1 MRSLKQQLMLL
12 VIGPLL
18 LLSIVGSVMTG
29 FFMKDR
35 AVLATDTKAT
45 SDLATGETIIDL
57 MYPGPWQ
64 VRDGILYKGDVRI
77 NNNFEP
83 VDKIAALTGDTVTI
97 FLSDTRVSTTVR
109 EKSGERAI
117 GTKASDAVAQK
128 VIKDG
133 QQYLGQAPVVGELY
147 QTAYKPLRDPSGKI
161 VGMFY
166 VGISKKFSDHMI
178 YNSLL
183 MIGVVSVILTAL
195 VALVAW
201 FFTQK
206 AIIGPLK
213 QITLGTQQV
222 ATGNRV
228 KKIHVDANNEIGEL
242 AAAFNQMMDGMQGF
256 AMHIAKVAGAE
267 KLDEIPVIT
276 GTKQTMPEVAE
287 ENKVLK
293 ESNSPIENRV
303 SIQNNILAENN
314 ASNENSASNETNVMV
329 EQLAE
334 ELPKGL
340 NESTLRQIL
349 SYLKNVKTP
358 MSAEEIGE
366 GVNLTRVTA
375 RRYLEYLEKI
385 GRVEMEL
392 KYGTVGRPVK
402 LYRNIEQGAL

>member
-1 MRSLKQQLMLL
+1 MHSLKQQLMLL

-35 AVLATDTKAT
+35 AVLATNTKAT
-45 SDLATGETIIDL
+45 ADLATGEAIIDL

-64 VRDGILYKGDVRI
+64 LKDGILYKGDVRI

-97 FLSDTRVSTTVR
+97 FLGDTRVSTTVR

-117 GTKASDAVAQK
+117 GTKASDVVVHK

-133 QQYLGQAPVVGELY
+133 QQYLGQAPVVGVLY
-147 QTAYKPLRDPSGKI
+147 QTAYKPLRDPNGKI

-178 YNSLL
+178 NNSILR
-183 MIGVVSVILTAL
+183 IGIVSVILTAL
-195 VALVAW
+195 VALIAW

-222 ATGNRV
+222 ATGNKI
-228 KKIHVDANNEIGEL
+228 KKIQVDANNEIGEL

-256 AMHIAKVAGAE
+256 AMHIAKVAGNTE
-267 KLDEIPVIT
+267 KPDEIPVIT
-276 GTKQTMPEVAE
+276 GNQQTSKEAVYE
-287 ENKVLK
+287 ENNLL
-293 ESNSPIENRV
+293 R
-303 SIQNNILAENN
+303 ENN
-314 ASNENSASNETNVMV
+314 LVV
-329 EQLAE
+329 EELTG

-340 NESTLRQIL
+340 NEATLKQIL
-349 SYLKNVKTP
+349 SYLKNVNTP

-402 LYRNIEQGAL
+402 LYKNSEQGSL

>member
-1 MRSLKQQLMLL
+1 MHSLKQQLMLL

-18 LLSIVGSVMTG
+18 LLSIIGSVMTG

-45 SDLATGETIIDL
+45 SDLATGEAIIDL

-64 VRDGILYKGDVRI
+64 LKDGILYKGDVKI

-83 VDKIAALTGDTVTI
+83 VDKVAALTGDTVTI
-97 FLSDTRVSTTVR
+97 FLGDTRVSTTVR

-117 GTKASDAVAQK
+117 GTKASDAVVHK

-178 YNSLL
+178 NNSLL
-183 MIGVVSVILTAL
+183 MIGIVSVILTAL
-195 VALVAW
+195 VALIAW

-228 KKIHVDANNEIGEL
+228 KKIHVDTNNEIGEL

-256 AMHIAKVAGAE
+256 AMHIAKVAGTTE
-267 KLDEIPVIT
+267 KLDEIPVT
-276 GTKQTMPEVAE
+276 AGNPQTNQEAVAE
-287 ENKVLK
+287 ENNVL
-293 ESNSPIENRV
+293 IEKNPV
-303 SIQNNILAENN
+303 
-314 ASNENSASNETNVMV
+314 V
-329 EQLAE
+329 EELTE

-349 SYLKNVKTP
+349 SYLKNINKP

-375 RRYLEYLEKI
+375 RRYLEYLETI

-402 LYRNIEQGAL
+402 LYRNIEQGLL